1 MKVLLVLLVVLLA
14 VAVVSVV
21 VRFFWTNDDFRF
33 DPKSVRLE
41 VINGC
46 GLPRVGR
53 AVADELLLRGY
64 NVYGVGNCIEHY
76 ARTRVVD
83 LRDPKG
89 SHAIRVARSLAVRRR
104 WWRIP
109 LRGWL
114 MPDTTVS
121 LDSLRFLEAQLIVGD
136 DFRRY
141 FPGVVPLH

>member
-1 MKVLLVLLVVLLA
+1 MKVVLVMLTALLA

-21 VRFFWTNDDFRF
+21 VRFFWKNDEFRF
-33 DPKSVRLE
+33 DRGSVRLE

-53 AVADELLLRGY
+53 AVADELLRRGY

-89 SHAIRVARSLAVRRR
+89 GHAGQVARSLAIRRR

-109 LRGWL
+109 LRGWVL
-114 MPDTTVS
+114 PDTAVS
-121 LDSLRFLEAQLIVGD
+121 LDSLRFLEVQLVVGD
-136 DFRRY
+136 DFRRF
-141 FPGVVPLH
+141 FPEVVPLH